1 MLRRY
6 RPFSRFQLVRRPY
19 PWQPWLASF
28 PRVDWLLLLLAVALT
43 ALGGLMI
50 YSTENYGG
58 KVDWWQHWLFGGIG
72 LFLGL
77 FLARWRYDSLLQ
89 WHWLT
94 YALTNFSL
102 LVVIVI
108 GVTANGA
115 QSWIN
120 IGSFNIQPSEFAKV
134 GLIVTLAA
142 LLHQHPAT
150 TLGSVLRVLG
160 VTAVPWILVM
170 LQPDLGTGLVFGA
183 ITLGML
189 YWADLNPGWLIL
201 MLSPLVSAFV
211 YNLAFPVW
219 IAWALGMGAIAWLT
233 FPWRFFATTIA
244 IAVNFAAGK
253 LSGML
258 WDLLKEYQ
266 KERLTLFLD
275 PEKNPLG
282 GGYQLI
288 QSRIAIG
295 SGELWGRGLGQGT
308 QTHLNFIPEQHTDF
322 IFSAIGEQF
331 GFVGSI
337 CVLLAFWLICWRL
350 VAIACTAKNRFG
362 SLLAIGVL
370 SMIAFQTIVNISM
383 TVGLAPITGIPL
395 PWLSYGRSALL
406 TNFIAL
412 GLIESV
418 ANYRPKK
425 PLYFSRGGT

>member
-6 RPFSRFQLVRRPY
+6 RPQRFQLVRRTY
-19 PWQPWLASF
+19 PWASWLVSF
-28 PRVDWLLLLLAVALT
+28 PRADWMLLLLVVALT

-50 YSTENYGG
+50 YSTESYGG
-58 KVDWWQHWLFGGIG
+58 KVEWWQHWLFGGIG
-72 LFLGL
+72 LSISL
-77 FLARWRYDSLLQ
+77 FLARWRYDFLLQ
-89 WHWLT
+89 WHWMT
-94 YALTNFSL
+94 YLLTNLSL
-102 LVVIVI
+102 LAVIVI

-134 GLIVTLAA
+134 GLIITLAA
-142 LLHQHPAT
+142 LLHQQPAT

-160 VTAVPWILVM
+160 VTAVPWILLM

-189 YWADLNPGWLIL
+189 YWADLNLGWLVL
-201 MLSPLVSAFV
+201 MLSPLVSAFA
-211 YNLAFPVW
+211 YNLAFPAW

-233 FPWRFFATTIA
+233 VPWRFLAAPTV

-258 WDLLKEYQ
+258 WNLLKEYQ

-350 VAIACTAKNRFG
+350 VAIACTAKDSFG

-370 SMIAFQTIVNISM
+370 SMIAFQAIINISM

-418 ANYRPKK
+418 ANYRLKK
-425 PLYFSRGGT
+425 PLYFSQGDRY

>member
-1 MLRRY
+1 MLRRSFPRY
-6 RPFSRFQLVRRPY
+6 RFQLGRRTY
-19 PWQPWLASF
+19 PWQRWLAPF
-28 PRVDWLLLLLAVALT
+28 PRADWLLLLLAVSLT

-50 YSTENYGG
+50 YSTESYGG
-58 KVDWWQHWLFGGIG
+58 NVEWWQHWLFGGIG
-72 LFLGL
+72 LFICLY
-77 FLARWRYDSLLQ
+77 LARWRYDFLLQ
-89 WHWLT
+89 WHWVT
-94 YALTNFSL
+94 YALTNFFL
-102 LVVIVI
+102 LVVIAI

-134 GLIVTLAA
+134 GLIITLAA
-142 LLHQHPAT
+142 LLHERPAT
-150 TLGSVLRVLG
+150 TLGSVLRILG
-160 VTAVPWILVM
+160 VAAVPWILVM

-189 YWADLNPGWLIL
+189 YWGNLNPGWLVL
-201 MLSPLVSAFV
+201 MLSPLVSALL

-219 IAWALGMGAIAWLT
+219 IVWALGMGAIAWLT
-233 FPWRFFATTIA
+233 LPWRFLATPA
-244 IAVNFAAGK
+244 AVAANFAAGK
-253 LSGML
+253 LSGLL
-258 WDLLKEYQ
+258 WNLLKEYQ
-266 KERLTLFLD
+266 KERLTLFLH

-295 SGELWGRGLGQGT
+295 SGQLWGRGLGQGT

-350 VAIACTAKNRFG
+350 TAIACTAKESFG

-370 SMIAFQTIVNISM
+370 SMVIFQTVINIGM

-412 GLIESV
+412 GLVESV
-418 ANYRPKK
+418 ANYRSG
-425 PLYFSRGGT
+425 YSGRSSIVR